1 VWTANWRMRVRIVSD
16 DRELHQLCR
25 EVVSDFPTLDWD
37 FRGIKAGENLSPADA
52 YIWDIVLGEKAV
64 SGMAQLLLDNYLF
77 LIDRKESDNFRGLL
91 GRRDLRIL
99 LKPVTRSVLS
109 AAIADL
115 LDSFQVKECP
125 TTESSARADC
135 DQVLQC
141 LIQAN
146 LKLQEFERGRS
157 NFLAR
162 VAHDFRAPLNAIA
175 GYCGLLLAEP
185 LGPLTDGQA
194 EVIRRMQTSSERLSR
209 LASAMFRVSTESRVD
224 SEPVLEPGDL
234 QECVEHALQQTQPS
248 MREKHIAVSVDLQPS
263 PETLYFER
271 MQMEQVFLNLL
282 DNACKFTPRNG
293 RIQIRGGPC
302 FWERR
307 PLALHY
313 SSCLPDQREF
323 KVRRVNC
330 FRVDIQDS
338 GPGIPPDH
346 ARRIFEEFATYSA
359 DVDRSG
365 GGLGLAICKMILD
378 RHQGQIWAEN
388 SCSGAVFSFVLPFK
402 SVAEISDK
410 RRRKTARLQ

>member
-1 VWTANWRMRVRIVSD
+1 MRVRIVSD
-16 DRELHQLCR
+16 DRELHRLCL
-25 EVVSDFPTLDWD
+25 EVVSDFPTLEWD
-37 FRGIKAGENLSPADA
+37 FCGIQAGESLSPGDA

-64 SGMAQLLLDNYLF
+64 SGMAQLPLDNYLF
-77 LIDRKESDNFRGLL
+77 LIDRKDSDNFRGLL

-99 LKPVTRSVLS
+99 LKPVSRAVLS
-109 AAIADL
+109 AAVADL
-115 LDSFQVKECP
+115 LGSLQAKVSSEY
-125 TTESSARADC
+125 SARADC

-146 LKLQEFERGRS
+146 LKLQEYERGRA

-162 VAHDFRAPLNAIA
+162 AVHDFRAPLSAIT

-185 LGPLTDGQA
+185 LGSLTEGQA
-194 EVIRRMQTSSERLSR
+194 EVIRRIQNSSDRLSR
-209 LASAMFRVSTESRVD
+209 MASAMFRVGIEDRVD

-234 QECVEHALQQTQPS
+234 QDCVEHALQEAQPS
-248 MREKHIAVSVDLQPS
+248 MRAKHIAVSVDLQPS
-263 PETLYFER
+263 PATLYFER

-302 FWERR
+302 FWEQR
-307 PLALHY
+307 PLALHH
-313 SSCLPDQREF
+313 SSRRPDQRESD
-323 KVRRVNC
+323 VRQVNC

-346 ARRIFEEFATYSA
+346 ARRIFEEFATYSGG
-359 DVDRSG
+359 VDRSG

-388 SCSGAVFSFVLPFK
+388 SSSGAVFSFVLPFK
-402 SVAEISDK
+402 SVAEISNKRPRDK
-410 RRRKTARLQ
+410 ARLQ